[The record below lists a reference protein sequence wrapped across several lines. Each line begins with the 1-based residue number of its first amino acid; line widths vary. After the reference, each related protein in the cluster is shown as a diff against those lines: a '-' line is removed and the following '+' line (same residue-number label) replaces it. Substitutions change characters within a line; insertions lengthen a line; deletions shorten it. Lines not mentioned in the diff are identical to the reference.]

1 MPKEQDIQSLYN
13 SVSNKFD
20 IGTFDEFKSK
30 MKTEE
35 QRKSFYDI
43 VSSKGYDLGNYNEYE
58 TRLKK
63 KEGFGD
69 FSKEYLLSEKEQP
82 SISGFRTVY
91 KKGGEKIEGERTIDP
106 NSFDY
111 EIFVPT
117 FEYDE
122 KEIIEKQISDKK
134 SREEKKIAYSNY
146 LKESNLKIDSMLE
159 KYQDK
164 LTKSQQKYDNLYV
177 NSYQEYMKTGK
188 TSEETNKF
196 IPEYMTEINDASQKI
211 NNLNIAKDLLK
222 KTDKYLN
229 TLDSGV
235 LESIFKS
242 QLAKDFFSMGLTDMI
257 MGINILDI
265 ANASKK
271 RDLTEDEEM
280 ALFAYGLNQTLKS
293 DKDIEQKLSSM
304 VGTGII
310 SMVPYMVQFALT
322 SGTATSASTAVKEIL
337 KKSTKKQINKYVISA
352 IGELS
357 GAAVRA
363 TIMPEMYRQVPE
375 RMIGQITPEITEKNS
390 YIGKVN
396 EETQKGIGEALT
408 RSYLNTV
415 IEVGV
420 EGFGKYTPKVIN
432 KINSKLGTGKMID
445 ELTNSTVK
453 ELRSLSGFDDIFSEF
468 LEEIVTG
475 YAQAPIEQQKMTDV
489 WDKKQ
494 LLATF
499 LTVSATGGAFNGME
513 LAVNGINSFK
523 QSAIKDYRK
532 TEQNLDIKTQVKVD
546 KILKNKD
553 VEDISNNLDV
563 FIKEE
568 KSKGASDEQIKNIID
583 YAGQKIRLESAI
595 EAEEIV
601 HQENKVEEKLKPEEV
616 KTETKEIVEKEI
628 NPEEIKPEEVKTVE
642 VKPEEIKAVEVKPE
656 EIKSVEIK
664 TETKEIVEKEIIPE
678 EVKTETKKLVEE
690 EKLPINVIQTKKGLF
705 ELKENQI
712 KQKQR
717 LIDKY
722 GEENANKLMQEI
734 VNIKEL
740 KKYNIE
746 EPKIKQNEKEKLQQ
760 EKPSEIKT
768 KKQNEVKLEKEK
780 ILESNNIEKQ
790 VSLKTSKTKKTS
802 KLLALSLGKTIE
814 TKNIEVDGEK
824 IGYIEAG
831 IFDDGNIRMNN
842 IRIENEKFKGKGFG
856 KKSYIDLNKEANE
869 KGGVLISSETMS
881 EDAKKVWESLVND
894 GLAIKEN
901 EIFKFKENAE
911 EIRKKNEETM
921 QEKGIVE
928 EELQRLRVRDDEKNR
943 METETKEKE
952 LKERKLGKKALESVN
967 LPEDFKKDLSEK
979 GIAYAVKGRA
989 IENKEANEIIK
1000 SYYESGNIGELK
1012 ETILNLSND
1021 IPGNVRTTLS
1031 TNYVKHNLDK
1041 AEKEK
1046 GEKREKLIRDAVEV
1060 FNNDMML
1067 STEQAQALESKKR
1080 WLDIIGRNPDLLVE
1094 SIKQRTKKSNDK
1106 KLEVYIKDVENS
1118 QQIIEDFLN
1127 SKQFNDII
1135 EQKVKQTYKEY
1146 LQNRKN
1152 AVDKIN
1158 QGKDKLADAVSR
1170 MASLKGIKK
1179 NAIDENNINN
1189 NFIEFFKILVD
1200 AADGVLDIGIGS
1212 TSALISKLKVYF
1224 REYIKPSEID
1234 KYSEQIIKETNANK
1248 RLKKRH
1254 SKKNVL
1260 TDKELEKMVNS
1271 LYAKM
1276 TRPITK
1282 QQLRKLSR
1290 DYIDK
1295 VVEIGEIDKESFKD
1309 LFASAIGME
1318 TLTPK
1323 LETELRKYSEAL
1335 NDSRVIGENLKYL
1348 WEKYKIK
1355 IDNKQDI
1362 SGLEKDID
1370 EQIKTYKDSLEKAKY
1385 ANIKI
1390 SEIFTDPKTIGELL
1404 STFIQGNLLTTIPQ
1418 LTNIAANLSW
1428 APVRGIKNIVATF
1441 LDIGLSKIG
1450 KLKPILQEN
1459 IDPEKYPYLYKASNL
1474 IPDEKRTYDYFAA
1487 NKGYYP
1493 GFKEG
1498 FIEALQQIITGH
1510 MPDDVYRREISQAL
1524 HPLQAMVKTID
1535 LLSNKEKRNI
1545 QDIVKNALEA
1555 TLGIPPEIMFRFLNL
1570 GDKPFRRAT
1579 EKARL
1584 SEIAKIKGLKGKDR
1598 EIFMIMPDEA
1608 SFDEARQAGLEAT
1621 YQQDTKISKFVNGI
1635 GNYSKK
1641 EAQQNMTK
1649 LDKFVKGMTR
1659 LILKAHIPYVKTPIN
1674 IAIETFDYAIPIWSI
1689 YQGVQYAVK
1698 GNRRKSLDYFSRA
1711 IVGGIIS
1718 SAFVNLIKTGIM
1730 SLAPAGMEEEE
1741 EGKAGIKASEYRDK
1755 PSYHINLSAYIRY
1768 ITGNDP
1774 TWQENDLIS
1783 EYKRFGILSSIAMA
1797 KAEAYRGY
1805 KVGDTEFEKDGYLAQ
1820 NLSGILPILRS
1831 SLDQSF
1837 LSGVNSGLTALMK
1850 GGYEQDRYLL
1860 NLARSFSATAIPNTY
1875 VAINQYRDKYIR
1887 EIKDRSLKGLER
1899 NKKEIKN
1906 QFKSMLTTENGLP
1919 TKVTVWGED
1928 VKRVPDGKGI
1938 GYILFDITHSKR
1950 YGGDFGVKIHE
1961 LYESTGETKVLPS
1974 PISASINYQGNNIK
1988 LTPELYYELQKK
2000 IGANRKLFAESIVE
2014 SMDWDNSS
2022 DFVKLTLLNM
2032 AYKKSDEFNSMLRK
2046 VFIYENIYEIER
2058 LDKEQNKEKNKII
2071 K

>member
-43 VSSKGYDLGNYNEYE
+43 VSSKGYDLGDYNEYE

-69 FSKEYLLSEKEQP
+69 LLKEYQLSEKDQP
-82 SISGFRTVY
+82 SISGFRTVF
-91 KKGGEKIEGERTIDP
+91 KKGGEKVEGLEP
-106 NSFDY
+106 NFDS
-111 EIFVPT
+111 EIFVPI
-117 FEYDE
+117 FKYDE
-122 KEIIEKQISDKK
+122 KEIIEKQSKDQKK
-134 SREEKKIAYSNY
+134 REEKKIAYSNY

-159 KYQDK
+159 NYQDE
-164 LTKSQQKYDNLYV
+164 LTKAQQKYDNLYV

-188 TSEETNKF
+188 TPEETNKL

-235 LESIFKS
+235 LESMFKS
-242 QLAKDFFSMGLTDMI
+242 QLAKDFFSMGLTDMTR
-257 MGINILDI
+257 GINVLDI

-271 RDLTEDEEM
+271 RDLTEDEQM
-280 ALFAYGLNQTLKS
+280 ALFAYGLNQTLRS
-293 DKDIEQKLSSM
+293 DKDVEQKLSSM
-304 VGTGII
+304 VGNGII

-337 KKSTKKQINKYVISA
+337 KKSTKKQINKYVIGA

-363 TIMPEMYRQVPE
+363 TMMPEMYRQIPE

-453 ELRSLSGFDDIFSEF
+453 ELRSLAGFDDIFSEF
-468 LEEIVTG
+468 AEEIVTG
-475 YAQAPIEQQKMTDV
+475 YAQAPVEQQKMTDV

-513 LAVNGINSFK
+513 LAVNGINNFK

-546 KILKNKD
+546 KILENKD

-601 HQENKVEEKLKPEEV
+601 HQENKVEEK
-616 KTETKEIVEKEI
+616 
-628 NPEEIKPEEVKTVE
+628 IKPEEVKTVE
-642 VKPEEIKAVEVKPE
+642 VKPKEVKAVEVKPE
-656 EIKSVEIK
+656 EIKDVEVNPEEIK
-664 TETKEIVEKEIIPE
+664 TRTKELVEKEIKPE
-678 EVKTETKKLVEE
+678 EVKTETKELVEK
-690 EKLPINVIQTKKGLF
+690 EKLPINVIQTEEGLF

-734 VNIKEL
+734 VNVKEL

-760 EKPSEIKT
+760 EKPSKIKT
-768 KKQNEVKLEKEK
+768 EKQINKKQNEVKLEKEK
-780 ILESNNIEKQ
+780 ILESKNIEKQ
-790 VSLKTSKTKKTS
+790 VFLKTDKTRKTS
-802 KLLALSLGKTIE
+802 KLLTPSLGKTIE

-842 IRIENEKFKGKGFG
+842 IRIENEKYKGKGFG

-911 EIRKKNEETM
+911 EIRKKTEETM
-921 QEKGIVE
+921 QEKGVVE
-928 EELQRLRVRDDEKNR
+928 EELQRLRVRDTEKNR
-943 METETKEKE
+943 VETETKEKE
-952 LKERKLGKKALESVN
+952 IKERKLGKKALESVN

-1000 SYYESGNIGELK
+1000 AYSESGNIGELK
-1012 ETILNLSND
+1012 ETILNTSND

-1031 TNYVKHNLDK
+1031 YNYVQYNLNK

-1046 GEKREKLIRDAVEV
+1046 GEKRDKLINDAVEV
-1060 FNNDMML
+1060 FKSDMML
-1067 STEQAQALESKKR
+1067 ATDQAQALEAKKR
-1080 WLDIIGRNPDLLVE
+1080 WSDIIGRNPDLLIEFVN
-1094 SIKQRTKKSNDK
+1094 KWQKKSNDK
-1106 KLEVYIKDVENS
+1106 KLEVYTKDIKNS

-1135 EQKVKQTYKEY
+1135 EQKVKQKYKEY

-1158 QGKDKLADAVSR
+1158 QGKDKLADALSR

-1179 NAIDENNINN
+1179 NAINENNIDN

-1234 KYSEQIIKETNANK
+1234 KYSEQIIKETNANE
-1248 RLKKRH
+1248 RLKRKP
-1254 SKKNVL
+1254 SKKIVL

-1282 QQLRKLSR
+1282 QQLRKLAR

-1295 VVEIGEIDKESFKD
+1295 VVEIGEINKESFKD

-1318 TLTPK
+1318 TLTPE
-1323 LETELRKYSEAL
+1323 LETELRKSSEAL
-1335 NDSRVIGENLKYL
+1335 NDSRVIGENLKFL
-1348 WEKYKIK
+1348 WEEYKIK
-1355 IDNKQDI
+1355 IDNKQDV

-1390 SEIFTDPKTIGELL
+1390 SEVFTDPKTIGDLL
-1404 STFIQGNLLTTIPQ
+1404 STFIQGNLLTPKSL
-1418 LTNIAANLSW
+1418 LTNIAANATW
-1428 APVRGIKNIVATF
+1428 APVRGIKDMMATF
-1441 LDIGLSKIG
+1441 FDIVLSKLG
-1450 KLKPILQEN
+1450 KLRPILQEN
-1459 IDPEKYPYLYKASNL
+1459 IDPEKYPYLYKISNKL
-1474 IPDEKRTYDYFAA
+1474 PDEKRTYDYFAA

-1498 FIEALQQIITGH
+1498 FIEAIQQMITGH

-1524 HPLQAMVKTID
+1524 HPLKAMVKTID

-1545 QDIVKNALEA
+1545 EDIVKNSLEA

-1570 GDKPFRRAT
+1570 GDKPFRRAA

-1584 SEIAKIKGLKGKDR
+1584 SEIAKLKGLKGKDR
-1598 EIFMIMPDEA
+1598 EIFMIMPDES

-1621 YQQDTKISKFVNGI
+1621 YQQDTKISKFVNGF
-1635 GNYSKK
+1635 GSYSKK

-1649 LDKFVKGMTR
+1649 LDKVIKGLMR
-1659 LILKAHIPYVKTPIN
+1659 LTLKANIPYVKTPIN

-1689 YQGVQYAVK
+1689 YQGVQYAVR
-1698 GNRRKSLDYFSRA
+1698 GNRRRSLDYFSRA

-1718 SAFVNLIKTGIM
+1718 SAFTTLIKAGIM

-1755 PSYHINLSAYIRY
+1755 PAYHINLSAYMRY

-1783 EYKRFGILSSIAMA
+1783 EYKRFGILSSMAMA

-1805 KVGDTEFEKDGYLAQ
+1805 KVGDPEFEENGYLAQ
-1820 NLSGILPILRS
+1820 NLRGIFPILRS

-1860 NLARSFSATAIPNTY
+1860 NLARSFSAMAIPNTY

-1887 EIKDRSLKGLER
+1887 EIKDRSLKGIEK

-1938 GYILFDITHSKR
+1938 GYILFDITNSKR

-1974 PISASINYQGNNIK
+1974 PISSSINYQGNNIK
-1988 LTPELYYELQKK
+1988 LTPELYYELQNK

-2022 DFVKLTLLNM
+2022 DFMKLTLLNM

-2046 VFIYENIYEIER
+2046 VFIYENIDEIER
-2058 LDKEQNKEKNKII
+2058 LDKEQNEEKNKII